1 MANKLVCTGRNV
13 LYAGATI
20 PQPATITIDT
30 ETGKIIQVIPSYLF
44 RDAHYTEVDV
54 DGITVIDAGDRVVL
68 PGLVECVILST

>member
-1 MANKLVCTGRNV
+1 M
-13 LYAGATI
+13 
-20 PQPATITIDT
+20 TIDT